1 MVSNAVIVPRQN
13 GVDVDITFNFTAKFK
28 VDSKNLKMFK
38 LNGITVSE
46 THVVRH
52 NNKWIPIRNHPFA
65 SEIFDEYSEPF
76 LYCLNTAT
84 KEICINNTIF
94 TDWDELYDEQLEKVI
109 SYIDSHYVNMASGS
123 TAKDIDKRSNIH
135 KYLDKGF
142 EKDTVVY
149 LSNNTKKTI
158 SEIKIG
164 DKLSTKGTVY
174 GVVEIET
181 SDIDSVNKNP
191 NNSHLNLGT
200 KKIYHLLV
208 TNKIFETN
216 GKIIRDYNDNVDFI
230 SYKMKTC

>member
-1 MVSNAVIVPRQN
+1 MNTSN
-13 GVDVDITFNFTAKFK
+13 
-28 VDSKNLKMFK
+28 
-38 LNGITVSE
+38 
-46 THVVRH
+46 
-52 NNKWIPIRNHPFA
+52 
-65 SEIFDEYSEPF
+65 
-76 LYCLNTAT
+76 

-109 SYIDSHYVNMASGS
+109 SYIDNHYE
-123 TAKDIDKRSNIH
+123 TTRQDIDKRARAMARANIH

-149 LSNNTKKTI
+149 LTNNTQKPI

-181 SDIDSVNKNP
+181 SDIDTIST
-191 NNSHLNLGT
+191 NNINGLQLNLGT
-200 KKIYHLLV
+200 KKLYHLLV
-208 TNKIFETN
+208 TNQIFETN

-230 SYKMKTC
+230 NYIKT

>member
-1 MVSNAVIVPRQN
+1 MDA
-13 GVDVDITFNFTAKFK
+13 T
-28 VDSKNLKMFK
+28 NLKMIR
-38 LNGITVSE
+38 LNGVIVSE
-46 THVVRH
+46 THIVRH
-52 NNKWIPIRNHPFA
+52 NNKWVPISKHPLA
-65 SEIFDEYSEPF
+65 CEISHEYSEPF
-76 LYCLNTAT
+76 LYCLNTSN

-109 SYIDSHYVNMASGS
+109 SYIDNHYE
-123 TAKDIDKRSNIH
+123 TTRQDIDKRARAMARANIH

-149 LSNNTKKTI
+149 LTNNTQKPI

-181 SDIDSVNKNP
+181 SDIDTIST
-191 NNSHLNLGT
+191 NNINGLQLNLGT
-200 KKIYHLLV
+200 KKLYHLLV
-208 TNKIFETN
+208 TNQIFETN

-230 SYKMKTC
+230 NYIKT